1 MVRQVCSSVLQG
13 CTVPQPEVLNRKA
26 NDGNVRCYSPHN
38 QHACL
43 LKLRQALPILVG
55 SPELN
60 TSTYVCQA
68 VYQIL
73 ATTMRGRFNGRCS
86 GNANFGFNNLT
97 IKHVVVA
104 EGQLMQTKTSLL
116 MIELPVAGV
125 LIGVVAGVTPGQTPQ
140 PDDHG
145 RKAVYDPTLHC

>member
-1 MVRQVCSSVLQG
+1 MLLSSQ
-13 CTVPQPEVLNRKA
+13 
-26 NDGNVRCYSPHN
+26 S
-38 QHACL
+38 ACL
-43 LKLRQALPILVG
+43 FVEAETGIAHIGGVARIEYLNLCLSG
-55 SPELN
+55 SVSN
-60 TSTYVCQA
+60 TGDHHEGA
-68 VYQIL
+68 
-73 ATTMRGRFNGRCS
+73 FNGRCS